1 MCKFNNTKRIYEG
14 EKIMTVFLIILIIFL
29 IVQANS
35 KITKSAQ
42 SKEYFRRNKSNAK
55 LQYDTSCE
63 TIKQMGEAYREYLS
77 TITLND
83 YLYNGENYED
93 AYNNL
98 LNEKSPCLKDEHMW
112 LISTIKTMQIQPDK
126 NCMKKIYSERIWE
139 FLPDTYSK
147 DFLQSWTKRFNLANI
162 NKEILK
168 KQINKII
175 LIKQKILHNNKNGN
189 SYVAYT
195 NSKALDYVAKKFNL
209 PTSAEL
215 MKLKEF
221 PYGSLQDICFLYMCR
236 HSKQEKYK
244 HIPLSMICENP
255 TEEQKQIQYSKLSE
269 SEMLSKEI
277 REEAKIREKYNLD

>member
-1 MCKFNNTKRIYEG
+1 
-14 EKIMTVFLIILIIFL
+14 MTVFLIVLIIFL
-29 IVQANS
+29 IVQADS

-55 LQYDTSCE
+55 LQYDTACE
-63 TIKQMGEAYREYLS
+63 TIKQMGEAYREHLS

-83 YLYNGENYED
+83 YIYNGENCKD
-93 AYNNL
+93 TYNNL
-98 LNEKSPCLKDEHMW
+98 LNEKSPYLKDEQMW
-112 LISTIKTMQIQPDK
+112 LISTIKAMQIQADN
-126 NCMKKIYSERIWE
+126 NCMKTIYGEHIWE

-147 DFLQSWTKRFNLANI
+147 DFLQNWIEKFNLSNI

-168 KQINKII
+168 RQINKII
-175 LIKQKILHNNKNGN
+175 LIKQKILHNDKNGN

-195 NSKALDYVAKKFNL
+195 NSNALDYVAKKFNL
-209 PTSAEL
+209 PTNAEM
-215 MKLKEF
+215 MKLKAF
-221 PYGSLQDICFLYMCR
+221 PYESLQDICFLYMCR

-269 SEMLSKEI
+269 SERLSKEI
-277 REEAKIREKYNLD
+277 REEADIRKKYNID